1 MFRLGL
7 LILIGIAAVV
17 WVEPRWQPD
26 ERVLTLRLREGGEIV
41 GLLRERARNLGQR
54 AVRAVSEETSPP
66 AVGAGVPTG
75 SADTLTRDDRE
86 ALNRLI
92 EEKIRESERGKAAG
106 AN

>member
-41 GLLRERARNLGQR
+41 GPLRERARDLGQR
-54 AVRAVSEETSPP
+54 AARAVSEETSPP
-66 AVGAGVPTG
+66 AVGAGVPMG
-75 SADTLTRDDRE
+75 SADALTRGDRE

-92 EEKIRESERGKAAG
+92 EKKIRENERGKTTG